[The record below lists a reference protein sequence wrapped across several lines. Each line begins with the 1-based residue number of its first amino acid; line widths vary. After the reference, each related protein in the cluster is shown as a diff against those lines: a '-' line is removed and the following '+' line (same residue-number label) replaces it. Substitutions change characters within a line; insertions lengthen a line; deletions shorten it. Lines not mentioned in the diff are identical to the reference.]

1 MTLDAP
7 PGAEVESASDGDSSG
22 SPPAAGRAGRAGR
35 RHARGRRSLG
45 WVGAGLLAVL
55 AGSAV
60 FAPLIA
66 RYDPTARSGVPFSPP
81 SAAHLLGTNDTGQDL
96 FAQLLFGARS
106 SLLIGT
112 LAALLAV
119 AVGFA
124 VALIAGYYR
133 KGVEAALMR
142 LVDLML
148 AFPFFVLVIVLA
160 AFFGQSLLTTTLV
173 IAAVIWARPARVL
186 RSQVIK
192 VREFDHVVAARSM
205 GASGLRVI
213 GRHVLPRVAPLA
225 AAQFVR
231 AANVAVMIEAS
242 LAFLGLGDPGR
253 ISWGTTLY
261 FAQVRNA
268 VLTDAW
274 LWWIVPPGLA
284 LTAAVIGFAFLGF
297 AIEEWADPRLG
308 QGAARRIPRRRRPP
322 PAPEPNA
329 AQAVLEIDDL
339 HVEYSTPSGPLRAV
353 DGVSLVVG
361 RGQVVG
367 VVGESGSGKTTLAMA
382 TLGLLRGSGRVT
394 AGSVALNGRDLGL
407 PKRAGVAWCRGRE
420 IALVPQNAMNALN
433 PAYTVL
439 AQVVET
445 SRLTRQQP
453 EATARAHEVLELVGI
468 EAERHGAYPHELS
481 GGMRQRAVI
490 AMAIAN
496 QPSLLVADEP
506 VTGLDVVTQARI
518 LKLLLDLRDRLG
530 LAMLI
535 ISHDLPFMARVTD
548 ELAVMYGGRIV
559 ESGPTARLSRQP
571 AHPYTRLL
579 LGSFPSLRGPRR
591 PLASITGDPPDD
603 AGGLPGCR
611 FQPRCPDAVER
622 CASCEPTL
630 KDDGEGRRV
639 ACLVS
644 SGEVSP

>member
-7 PGAEVESASDGDSSG
+7 PGAEVAPASVEPDPSG
-22 SPPAAGRAGRAGR
+22 PPPGGRSR
-35 RHARGRRSLG
+35 RRRSLG
-45 WVGAGLLAVL
+45 WVGAGMLAVL
-55 AGSAV
+55 VISAV

-66 RYDPTARSGVPFSPP
+66 RHDPTAVSGVPFSPP
-81 SAAHLLGTNDTGQDL
+81 SGSHLLGTNDTGQDL

-124 VALIAGYYR
+124 VALVAGYYR
-133 KGVEAALMR
+133 GGIEAAFMR
-142 LVDLML
+142 LVDLVL

-192 VREFDHVVAARSM
+192 VRQFDHVVAARSM
-205 GASGLRVI
+205 GASNLRVI

-297 AIEEWADPRLG
+297 AIEEWADPRLT
-308 QGAARRIPRRRRPP
+308 QAVARRIPRRRRPS
-322 PAPEPNA
+322 A
-329 AQAVLEIDDL
+329 ASEASPTKAVLEVHDL

-353 DGVSLVVG
+353 DGVSLAVG

-382 TLGLLRGSGRVT
+382 VLGLLGGSGRVT
-394 AGSVALNGRDLGL
+394 SGSVVLNGRDLGL

-420 IALVPQNAMNALN
+420 LVLVPQNAMNALN

-439 AQVVET
+439 AQVVEAC
-445 SRLTRQQP
+445 RLTREQA

-468 EAERHGAYPHELS
+468 DAARHGAYPHELS

-490 AMAIAN
+490 AMALAN

-518 LKLLLDLRDRLG
+518 LKLLLELRNRLG
-530 LAMLI
+530 LAILI
-535 ISHDLPFMARVTD
+535 ISHDLPFMARLTD

-559 ESGPTARLSRQP
+559 ESGPTAEVSRQP

-579 LGSFPSLRGPRR
+579 LGSFPSLRGPKRR
-591 PLASITGDPPDD
+591 LASITGDPLDN
-603 AGGLPGCR
+603 ATGVSGCR
-611 FQPRCPDAVER
+611 FQPRCPDAVDR
-622 CASCEPTL
+622 CCSCQPTL
-630 KDDGEGRRV
+630 EGDGEGRRV

-644 SGEVSP
+644 SGEAPA

>member
-1 MTLDAP
+1 MTLDALAGVEVEAVGGELPAPAP
-7 PGAEVESASDGDSSG
+7 PGQRLA
-22 SPPAAGRAGRAGR
+22 R
-35 RHARGRRSLG
+35 RRRSLG
-45 WVGAGLLAVL
+45 WVGAALLASLVVL
-55 AGSAV
+55 AV
-60 FAPLIA
+60 FAPVIA
-66 RYDPTARSGVPFSPP
+66 RYPPTATSGAPFSAP
-81 SAAHLLGTNDTGQDL
+81 SASHLLGTNDTGQDL
-96 FAQLLFGARS
+96 FSQLLFGARS

-112 LAALLAV
+112 LAALIAV

-124 VALIAGYYR
+124 VALVAGYYR
-133 KGVEAALMR
+133 GGLESALMR

-160 AFFGQSLLTTTLV
+160 AFFGQSLVTTTVV

-192 VREFDHVVAARSM
+192 VREFDHVVAARAM
-205 GASGLRVI
+205 GAPSLRII

-253 ISWGTTLY
+253 VSWGTTLY

-284 LTAAVIGFAFLGF
+284 LTAAIIGFAFLGF
-297 AIEEWADPRLG
+297 AIEEWADPRLT
-308 QGAARRIPRRRRPP
+308 AAAPRKVAGRRRRLPP
-322 PAPEPNA
+322 PGPVA
-329 AQAVLEIDDL
+329 ADQAVLEIEDL
-339 HVEYSTPSGPLRAV
+339 RVDYTAAGGPLRAV
-353 DGVSLVVG
+353 DGVSLTLR

-382 TLGLLRGSGRVT
+382 VLGLLRGSGRVT
-394 AGSVALNGRDLGL
+394 SGSVALNGRDLGF
-407 PKRAGVAWCRGRE
+407 PKRAAVAWCRGRE
-420 IALVPQNAMNALN
+420 LALVPQNAMNALN

-439 AQVVET
+439 AQVVEACQ
-445 SRLTRQQP
+445 LTR
-453 EATARAHEVLELVGI
+453 ERSAATAKAHELLELVGI
-468 EAERHGAYPHELS
+468 GTARHGAFAHEMS

-490 AMAIAN
+490 AMALAN

-518 LKLLLDLRDRLG
+518 LRLLIELRDRFG
-530 LAMLI
+530 LAILI
-535 ISHDLPFMARVTD
+535 ISHDLPLMARVTD

-559 ESGPTARLSRQP
+559 EAGPTAMLTSRP

-591 PLASITGDPPDD
+591 SLASIPGDVPDLSL
-603 AGGLPGCR
+603 ASAGCR
-611 FQPRCPDAVER
+611 FQPRCPDAVDG
-622 CASCEPTL
+622 CCSCQPALVE
-630 KDDGEGRRV
+630 DDSSRRV
-639 ACLVS
+639 ACLVAAGRAPS
-644 SGEVSP
+644 